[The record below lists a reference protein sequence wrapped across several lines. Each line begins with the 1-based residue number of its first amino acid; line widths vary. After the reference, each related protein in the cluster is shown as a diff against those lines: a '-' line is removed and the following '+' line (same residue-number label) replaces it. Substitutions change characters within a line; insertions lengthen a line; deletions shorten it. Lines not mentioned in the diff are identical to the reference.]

1 MLERAIEAISRNQN
15 SDGGWGSV
23 RGKQSNTEATS
34 FAVLA
39 LDSSKSKSA
48 AAKIKRGLAW
58 LLRHRNDDGSW
69 RLSDA
74 SNEGSWTTTL
84 AVIAL
89 SRYPEHQSAI
99 LAAANWVLERKGSK
113 PGILANLIQ
122 AFTFKRNTAQLN
134 PNLVGWSWVPKTFS
148 WVEPTSYALMALK
161 KAKPLLSASNL
172 DERIQQGEL
181 MIYDRM
187 CHGGGWNYGNAKVL
201 GEALWPYPDL
211 TAIALIALQNHA
223 LTEPNRES
231 VQALECMM
239 NETNSGLALS
249 WGTICLSLYRK
260 NVSEWQARIERCFDA
275 TGFLG
280 ETKPIALSILAL
292 IEDRKAFEFPHRA

>member
-99 LAAANWVLERKGSK
+99 LAAASWVLERKGSK

-134 PNLVGWSWVPKTFS
+134 PN
-148 WVEPTSYALMALK
+148 
-161 KAKPLLSASNL
+161 
-172 DERIQQGEL
+172 
-181 MIYDRM
+181 
-187 CHGGGWNYGNAKVL
+187 
-201 GEALWPYPDL
+201 
-211 TAIALIALQNHA
+211 
-223 LTEPNRES
+223 
-231 VQALECMM
+231 
-239 NETNSGLALS
+239 
-249 WGTICLSLYRK
+249 
-260 NVSEWQARIERCFDA
+260 
-275 TGFLG
+275 
-280 ETKPIALSILAL
+280 
-292 IEDRKAFEFPHRA
+292 